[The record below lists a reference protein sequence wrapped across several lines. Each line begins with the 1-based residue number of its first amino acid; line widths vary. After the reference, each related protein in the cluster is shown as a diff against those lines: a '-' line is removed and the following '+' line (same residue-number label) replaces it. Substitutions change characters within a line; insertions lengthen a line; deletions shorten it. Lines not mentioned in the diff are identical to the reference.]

1 VVISLPGPRWK
12 WLLAVALG
20 LGALSLAALTIVAA
34 QPAKPQ
40 VLVGAGD
47 IGSCSSKGDEITA
60 KLLDDLP
67 GTVFTLGDNAYYEGS
82 PRQFAD
88 CYGSHWGR
96 HRARTRP
103 VIGNHDVI
111 TDNGGPYYDYFGTA
125 AGNRGE
131 GWYSYKLGDWLV
143 LALNS
148 NCDVVGCDAGSA
160 QAKWLEAELEREQ
173 PRCAVAMWHHPLFTS
188 GHNHP
193 PETRLR
199 PLFEILYNHGV
210 ELLLTGHNHQY
221 ERFAPQTPDAL
232 LDEARGVRE
241 FVAGTGGAGLYKFQ
255 PEPAANS
262 EVRDGK
268 TLGVLK
274 LELHEDSYSWQFVG
288 QPDKPFTDSGST
300 PCH

>member
-1 VVISLPGPRWK
+1 MTSPRGPRRK
-12 WLLAVALG
+12 WPLVVALG
-20 LGALSLAALTIVAA
+20 LGALGLAAFVIASA
-34 QPAKPQ
+34 PASQPQ

-82 PRQFAD
+82 SNDFAD

-111 TDNGGPYYDYFGTA
+111 TDNGGPYYDYFGEA

-131 GWYSYKLGDWLV
+131 GWYSYRLGNWLV

-148 NCDVVGCDAGSA
+148 NCGSVGCDAESA
-160 QAKWLEAELEREQ
+160 QAKWLAAELDRVQ

-188 GHNHP
+188 GRNHP

-199 PLFEILYNHGV
+199 PLFEILYSHGV
-210 ELLLTGHNHQY
+210 EVVLAGHNHQY
-221 ERFAPQTPDAL
+221 ERFAPQTPEAT
-232 LDEARGVRE
+232 LDEARGVRA
-241 FVAGTGGAGLYKFQ
+241 FVVGTGGAGLYKFHQ
-255 PEPAANS
+255 APAPNS

-268 TLGVLK
+268 TFGVLK
-274 LELHEDSYSWQFVG
+274 LELHEDSYSWKFVG
-288 QPDKPFTDSGST
+288 EPGKSFTDSGST